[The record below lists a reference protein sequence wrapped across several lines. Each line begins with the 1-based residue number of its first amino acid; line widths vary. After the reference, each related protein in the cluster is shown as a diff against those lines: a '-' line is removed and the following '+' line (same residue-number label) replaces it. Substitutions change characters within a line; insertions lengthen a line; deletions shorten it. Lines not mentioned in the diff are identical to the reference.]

1 MPLYGAEVIGN
12 YLIIVYNQILS
23 MDDSY
28 AFETKLISNVF
39 NVISWIEYNGMLDT
53 DEDGITDGDD
63 NCINNCNLQ
72 QSDADDDWIGD
83 VFDPDDP
90 GCGGCGKPAC
100 EIEC

>member
-63 NCINNCNLQ
+63 NCINNCNTQ
-72 QSDADDDWIGD
+72 QLGVDDDGEGD
-83 VFDPDDP
+83 VCDTDDP
-90 GCGGCGKPAC
+90 GCEGCGKPDC